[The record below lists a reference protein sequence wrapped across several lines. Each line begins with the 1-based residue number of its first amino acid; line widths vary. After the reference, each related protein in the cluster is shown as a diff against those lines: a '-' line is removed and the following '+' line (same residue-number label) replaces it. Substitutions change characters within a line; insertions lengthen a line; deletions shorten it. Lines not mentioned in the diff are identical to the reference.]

1 MKDVGVGMK
10 IRQRKGRIYK
20 WLENIQI
27 EMMLGGRERG
37 RHVKEDKWNIK
48 ITRRMENGRR
58 KCYVMN
64 GLQKES
70 LKQSK
75 EIMNDLR

>member
-1 MKDVGVGMK
+1 MK

-27 EMMLGGRERG
+27 EMTLGGREMG

-48 ITRRMENGRR
+48 ITSRMENGRR
-58 KCYVMN
+58 KHYVTN

-75 EIMNDLR
+75 EIMNDLK